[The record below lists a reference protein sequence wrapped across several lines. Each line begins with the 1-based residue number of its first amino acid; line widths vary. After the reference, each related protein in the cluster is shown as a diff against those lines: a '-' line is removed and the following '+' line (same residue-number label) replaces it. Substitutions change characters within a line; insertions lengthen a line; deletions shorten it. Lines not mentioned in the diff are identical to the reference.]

1 MVLFKLANPPRIEG
15 FVCENRKGRF
25 LGAACN
31 SSKYIAMVNH
41 ARPILKMLSLPND
54 EIKFCSDPAK
64 YKDRRRIFIVTGG
77 LLVYVRA
84 CDAAQSIYNA
94 LATFGKKKW
103 DLDWAQS
110 VDDLVKVDEDLSAP
124 LTERL
129 KSDVVLLTL
138 TFNEWEND
146 PPATRKQ
153 SAIAIQ
159 RYHLSEIMCL
169 LNDAVLERAS
179 TFAIVSRGVVLPHK
193 RGAHVAATEFRHPV
207 DARRTKA
214 FRGVPGLA
222 AVVKTVIN
230 PVVEKHL
237 RLHLTSSSILVGPK
251 QLPHIHAMVLEAAE
265 VLGIPKPQLYIEQS
279 PEVNAYT
286 LAVSG
291 KKKHNVV
298 VVHTALVDLLN
309 EAELKAVI
317 AHELGHLACD
327 HGVWV
332 TLSNLLHFGISIMP
346 LVPDVLAQVL
356 GAGLAKWERAAE
368 LSADRASLLV
378 AGDPKIVCS
387 VLMKL
392 SGGSSKLSEHLNVDA
407 FIEQARAYDKEKNS
421 ALGNALSWQQTLGS
435 THPLPVYRAR
445 EIDDWSRSD
454 TYASLEA
461 RLKVGDP
468 L

>member
-1 MVLFKLANPPRIEG
+1 MS
-15 FVCENRKGRF
+15 
-25 LGAACN
+25 ACH
-31 SSKYIAMVNH
+31 SSKNIAMVNH
-41 ARPILKMLSLPND
+41 ANPILKMLSLSND
-54 EIKFCSDPAK
+54 EVKFSSEPAK
-64 YKDRRRIFIVTGG
+64 YKGRRRIFIVTGS

-84 CDAAQSIYNA
+84 CDTAQSIYNA

-103 DLDWAQS
+103 DLDWAQP
-110 VDDLVKVDEDLSAP
+110 VEDLVKVDEVLSAP
-124 LTERL
+124 STERL

-146 PPATRKQ
+146 PPATQKK
-153 SAIAIQ
+153 STIAIQ
-159 RYHLSEIMCL
+159 RSHLREIIRL
-169 LNDAVLERAS
+169 LNDALNDAVLKRKS
-179 TFAIVSRGVVLPHK
+179 SSQNISQGVVPPHK
-193 RGAHVAATEFRHPV
+193 RGTHVAATEFRHPV
-207 DARRTKA
+207 DAKRTKA
-214 FRGVPGLA
+214 FRGIPGLA

-230 PVVEKHL
+230 PIVEKHL
-237 RLHLTSSSILVGPK
+237 RLHLTSSYILVGPK
-251 QLPHIHAMVLEAAE
+251 QLPHIYAMVLEAAQ

-291 KKKHNVV
+291 KKKCNVV
-298 VVHTALVDLLN
+298 VVHTALVDLLS

-327 HGVWV
+327 HGVWL

-346 LVPDVLAQVL
+346 LVPEVLAQVL
-356 GAGLAKWERAAE
+356 GAQLARWGRTAE

-392 SGGSSKLSEHLNVDA
+392 SGGSSKLGEHLNVDA
-407 FIEQARAYDKEKNS
+407 FIQQARAYDKEKSS

-435 THPLPVYRAR
+435 SHPLPVYRAR
-445 EIDDWSRSD
+445 EIEEWSRSD
-454 TYASLEA
+454 TYASLKA
-461 RLKVGDP
+461 RLKAGDP

>member
-1 MVLFKLANPPRIEG
+1 M
-15 FVCENRKGRF
+15 
-25 LGAACN
+25 
-31 SSKYIAMVNH
+31 
-41 ARPILKMLSLPND
+41 
-54 EIKFCSDPAK
+54 
-64 YKDRRRIFIVTGG
+64 
-77 LLVYVRA
+77 
-84 CDAAQSIYNA
+84 
-94 LATFGKKKW
+94 
-103 DLDWAQS
+103 
-110 VDDLVKVDEDLSAP
+110 
-124 LTERL
+124 
-129 KSDVVLLTL
+129 
-138 TFNEWEND
+138 
-146 PPATRKQ
+146 
-153 SAIAIQ
+153 
-159 RYHLSEIMCL
+159 
-169 LNDAVLERAS
+169 
-179 TFAIVSRGVVLPHK
+179 
-193 RGAHVAATEFRHPV
+193 
-207 DARRTKA
+207 
-214 FRGVPGLA
+214 
-222 AVVKTVIN
+222 
-230 PVVEKHL
+230 
-237 RLHLTSSSILVGPK
+237 
-251 QLPHIHAMVLEAAE
+251 
-265 VLGIPKPQLYIEQS
+265 
-279 PEVNAYT
+279 
-286 LAVSG
+286 SG

-332 TLSNLLHFGISIMP
+332 TLSNLLHFGISIVP

-356 GAGLAKWERAAE
+356 CAGLAKWERAAE

-407 FIEQARAYDKEKNS
+407 FIEQARTYDKEKSS